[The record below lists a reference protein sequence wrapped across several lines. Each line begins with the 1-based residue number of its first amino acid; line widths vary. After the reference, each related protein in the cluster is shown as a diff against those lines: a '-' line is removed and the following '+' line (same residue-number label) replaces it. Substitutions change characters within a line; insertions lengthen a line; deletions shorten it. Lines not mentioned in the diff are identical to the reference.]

1 MIRRDL
7 RAAGLPHDRHD
18 FHCLRHSFISR
29 VGEAGATVK
38 DHMSLARHS
47 DANLTLNVYS
57 HSRLEGLA
65 AVVNRMPTL
74 MAGEC
79 AQAIPYVNN
88 GLPTSCPQP
97 ASHGD
102 SSGPV
107 NHGPGGTHGD
117 PSGHA
122 DRFTRL
128 VTLAEQTGLYLD
140 LTGLGCYRKGDV
152 PAWYDALDEPGRWAV
167 QARFWEAVAARC
179 AGSPAVFC
187 YDLMNEPVVTGGSH
201 KPGEWLAGEFGG
213 FSYVQFI
220 TLEQKGRPRP
230 EIARAWV
237 ETLARAIRRVDR
249 RHLITV
255 GMVDW
260 SLDRPGL
267 TSGFVPAAIAP
278 AIDFLCVHLYPKAG
292 KLDEAIATLE
302 GFATAGKPVLIEETF
317 PLACGVE
324 EFRTFLARTKKVA
337 AGWVGFYWGKTREEL
352 KGAKTIPD
360 ALTLG
365 WLDIFRAGPP

>member
-1 MIRRDL
+1 MNSPL
-7 RAAGLPHDRHD
+7 GLLVALSALVHPPTRAAETALDWVRVAEGGRGFALASSGSRFVPWGFNYDHDENGRLLEDYWESEWPKVVAD
-18 FHCLRHSFISR
+18 FREMKDLGANVVR
-29 VGEAGATVK
+29 V
-38 DHMSLARHS
+38 HLQLARFMKGPAE
-47 DANLTLNVYS
+47 ANARSLD
-57 HSRLEGLA
+57 RLGK
-65 AVVNRMPTL
+65 
-74 MAGEC
+74 
-79 AQAIPYVNN
+79 
-88 GLPTSCPQP
+88 
-97 ASHGD
+97 
-102 SSGPV
+102 
-107 NHGPGGTHGD
+107 
-117 PSGHA
+117 
-122 DRFTRL
+122 L
-128 VTLAEQTGLYLD
+128 VALAEETGLYLD

-187 YDLMNEPVVTGGSH
+187 YDLMNEPVVTGGTR

-220 TLEQKGRPRP
+220 TLDQKGRPRP

-267 TSGFVPAAIAP
+267 TSGFVPATIAP
-278 AIDFLCVHLYPKAG
+278 AVDFLCVHLYPKAG
-292 KLDEAIATLE
+292 KVDEAVATLE
-302 GFATAGKPVLIEETF
+302 GFAAAGKPVLIEETF

-324 EFRTFLARTKKVA
+324 EFRTFLARTKKHA
-337 AGWVGFYWGKTREEL
+337 AGWVGFYWGKTPEEL
-352 KGAKTIPD
+352 KGSKTISD

-365 WLDIFRAGPP
+365 WLDLFRAGPP